1 MNNTIEF
8 VLRMKDMMSSNITK
22 VSSSSQS
29 AFNKM
34 KQSADQVTGRNKILG
49 MSFGELQSKIRDV
62 ENTISKSTIPSQISA
77 AKRELAS
84 LQRMS
89 TNHAGSPQTPKGG
102 TGGGIGIGG
111 VAVGSMLGGFAMQAG
126 SAIVGA
132 VGTGVSAMI
141 TKSMEKESAITGLTT
156 FLGKQGA
163 TDAYKNIRQDA
174 DVTPFDTASLLEV
187 NRALISAGSN
197 AKDARSDAMNLA
209 NAVSAVGGGNDV
221 LSRMA
226 ANMQQIKTVGKATA
240 MDIRQFGIAG
250 INIYEMLARS
260 TGKNIKQVKEMDVT
274 YADLSKAMAMSNS
287 KGGMYEGAMA
297 AQSQT
302 KAGKWSTVKDKFGN
316 AASDIGDAFSPVFNK
331 LLDLGIKFANWIGP
345 ALAQA
350 QPYIDMISN
359 GIGMAVD
366 YIMQMVN
373 GTSEWSGW
381 IDVIGSVF
389 STIWDL
395 AVKIGIKLWGFVSSV
410 MEFVK
415 HSQMLK
421 DLFLFLGWI
430 IEKVGSLIGGV
441 VDIIVWLWENVL
453 KPILTAI
460 DWVYKHLTGRGLEV
474 NNTTTLVAPKAKP
487 TPIAPKDSP
496 LGVGG
501 SLAASN
507 DASGKAA
514 GDTVSGAGPKVINI
528 TIGKFFDNLQFTT
541 LNTKETVQELENVVL
556 ECLSRVVYNGSKT
569 A

>member
-1 MNNTIEF
+1 
-8 VLRMKDMMSSNITK
+8 
-22 VSSSSQS
+22 
-29 AFNKM
+29 
-34 KQSADQVTGRNKILG
+34 
-49 MSFGELQSKIRDV
+49 
-62 ENTISKSTIPSQISA
+62 
-77 AKRELAS
+77 
-84 LQRMS
+84 
-89 TNHAGSPQTPKGG
+89 
-102 TGGGIGIGG
+102 
-111 VAVGSMLGGFAMQAG
+111 
-126 SAIVGA
+126 
-132 VGTGVSAMI
+132 
-141 TKSMEKESAITGLTT
+141 
-156 FLGKQGA
+156 
-163 TDAYKNIRQDA
+163 
-174 DVTPFDTASLLEV
+174 
-187 NRALISAGSN
+187 
-197 AKDARSDAMNLA
+197 
-209 NAVSAVGGGNDV
+209 
-221 LSRMA
+221 
-226 ANMQQIKTVGKATA
+226 
-240 MDIRQFGIAG
+240 
-250 INIYEMLARS
+250 
-260 TGKNIKQVKEMDVT
+260 
-274 YADLSKAMAMSNS
+274 
-287 KGGMYEGAMA
+287 
-297 AQSQT
+297 
-302 KAGKWSTVKDKFGN
+302 
-316 AASDIGDAFSPVFNK
+316 
-331 LLDLGIKFANWIGP
+331 LDLGIKFANWIGP